1 MLARWINKV
10 LNPRYGRYTPLNRS
24 K

>member
-1 MLARWINKV
+1 MNVYLWINKV
-10 LNPRYGRYTPLNRS
+10 LNKLI